1 MNPASSATER
11 MNPAEL
17 RASLSLASVQSLRM
31 LGLFMILP
39 VLAIHARSLP
49 EGGDPA
55 LLGIALGIYG
65 LTQAALQLPFGIA
78 SDRFGR
84 KPVIIAGLLIFAVG
98 SVVAALASD
107 LWMMAMGRGLQGAGA
122 ISAAVSALVAD
133 STRESQRTKAMALVG
148 ISIGAMFAVSL
159 IVAPPLYRWLGIA
172 GMFAAT
178 AVLAVIAIVWVI
190 RGVPDVPRLSR
201 EPLTRAQF
209 ARVASDPDLMRINFG
224 IFSLHA
230 VQVALFVV
238 LPGWLIERAGLAAA
252 DHWMLYLPVVLLSF
266 APMMPAVGW
275 GERRGRTRVVFLL
288 SVAALVCVLLG
299 LASRPQGI
307 VPFALLLFV
316 FFSAFNILEASSPR
330 WSPGMHQPPFG
341 GRRWACSTPRSLWV
355 CLQAG
360 WWPAWSAA
368 PGETQP
374 SFWSRQGCWG
384 HGFWRHRGIG
394 TGRARRID
402 ASPPILLRGQYG
414 FRK

>member
-84 KPVIIAGLLIFAVG
+84 KPVIIVGLLIFAVG
-98 SVVAALASD
+98 SVVAAMASD

-275 GERRGRTRVVFLL
+275 GERRGRARAVFLL

-316 FFSAFNILEASSPR
+316 FFSAFNILEASLPSMVSRHAPASVR
-330 WSPGMHQPPFG
+330 GAALGLFNTTQSLGLFTG
-341 GRRWACSTPRSLWV
+341 GLV
-355 CLQAG
+355 AG
-360 WWPAWSAA
+360 LVRGTWGDAAVFLVAAGLLGAWLLAA
-368 PGETQP
+368 
-374 SFWSRQGCWG
+374 S
-384 HGFWRHRGIG
+384 RHRHWPG
-394 TGRARRID
+394 A
-402 ASPPILLRGQYG
+402 AH
-414 FRK
+414 

>member
-1 MNPASSATER
+1 MNPVSSATER

-84 KPVIIAGLLIFAVG
+84 KPVIIVGLLIFAVG

-107 LWMMAMGRGLQGAGA
+107 LWMMAIGRGLRGAGA

-148 ISIGAMFAVSL
+148 ISIGAMFALSL

-252 DHWMLYLPVVLLSF
+252 DHWILYLPVVLLSF

-316 FFSAFNILEASSPR
+316 FFSAFNILEASLPSMVSRHAPAPVR
-330 WSPGMHQPPFG
+330 GAALGLFNTTQSLGLFSG
-341 GRRWACSTPRSLWV
+341 GLV
-355 CLQAG
+355 AG
-360 WWPAWSAA
+360 LVRGTWGDAAVFLVAAGLLGAWLLAA
-368 PGETQP
+368 
-374 SFWSRQGCWG
+374 S
-384 HGFWRHRGIG
+384 RHRHWPGA
-394 TGRARRID
+394 TH
-402 ASPPILLRGQYG
+402 
-414 FRK
+414 

>member
-84 KPVIIAGLLIFAVG
+84 KPVIIVGLLIFAVG

-316 FFSAFNILEASSPR
+316 FFSAFNILEASLPSMVSRHAPASVR
-330 WSPGMHQPPFG
+330 GAALGLFNTTQSLGLFTG
-341 GRRWACSTPRSLWV
+341 GLV
-355 CLQAG
+355 AG
-360 WWPAWSAA
+360 LVRGTWGDAAVFLVAAGLLGAWLLAA
-368 PGETQP
+368 
-374 SFWSRQGCWG
+374 S
-384 HGFWRHRGIG
+384 RHRHWPG
-394 TGRARRID
+394 A
-402 ASPPILLRGQYG
+402 AH
-414 FRK
+414 

>member
-1 MNPASSATER
+1 MNPVSSATER

-84 KPVIIAGLLIFAVG
+84 KPVIIVGLLIFAVG

-107 LWMMAMGRGLQGAGA
+107 LWMMAIGRGLQGAGA

-148 ISIGAMFAVSL
+148 ISIGAMFALSL

-252 DHWMLYLPVVLLSF
+252 DHWILYLPVVLLSF

-316 FFSAFNILEASSPR
+316 FFSAFNILEASLPSMVSRHAPAPVR
-330 WSPGMHQPPFG
+330 GAALGLFNTTQSLGLFSG
-341 GRRWACSTPRSLWV
+341 GLV
-355 CLQAG
+355 AG
-360 WWPAWSAA
+360 LVRGTWGDAAVFLVAAGLLGAWLLAA
-368 PGETQP
+368 
-374 SFWSRQGCWG
+374 S
-384 HGFWRHRGIG
+384 RHRHWPGA
-394 TGRARRID
+394 TH
-402 ASPPILLRGQYG
+402 
-414 FRK
+414 

>member
-316 FFSAFNILEASSPR
+316 FFSAFNILEASLPSMVSRHAPASVR
-330 WSPGMHQPPFG
+330 GAALGLFNTTQSLGLFTG
-341 GRRWACSTPRSLWV
+341 GLV
-355 CLQAG
+355 AG
-360 WWPAWSAA
+360 LVRGTWGDAAVFLVAAGLLGAWLLAA
-368 PGETQP
+368 
-374 SFWSRQGCWG
+374 S
-384 HGFWRHRGIG
+384 RHRHWPG
-394 TGRARRID
+394 A
-402 ASPPILLRGQYG
+402 AH
-414 FRK
+414 